1 MRKSYRNKLLWLASF
16 LDRRAAAI
24 RRYVREHT
32 PKRKG
37 KLRFVISA
45 TPDPSLPSGVVEFRQ
60 DGRVVGRITGVGND

>member
-1 MRKSYRNKLLWLASF
+1 MKLKYRNRLLWLASF

-37 KLRFVISA
+37 KLPLVVSA
-45 TPDPSLPSGVVEFRQ
+45 SPDPSLPPGVVEFRQ
-60 DGRVVGRITGVGND
+60 DGRVIGRITGVGND